1 MRVTYCPYLGR
12 VSPQARLRGES
23 FSTDITVERSVLGA
37 FHLRVVIAQMLL
49 QIAELDKGAATLWQV
64 TFIRPLACNNKRIK

>member
-1 MRVTYCPYLGR
+1 V
-12 VSPQARLRGES
+12 
-23 FSTDITVERSVLGA
+23 DRSVLGA

-64 TFIRPLACNNKRIK
+64 TFIRPLACNKK